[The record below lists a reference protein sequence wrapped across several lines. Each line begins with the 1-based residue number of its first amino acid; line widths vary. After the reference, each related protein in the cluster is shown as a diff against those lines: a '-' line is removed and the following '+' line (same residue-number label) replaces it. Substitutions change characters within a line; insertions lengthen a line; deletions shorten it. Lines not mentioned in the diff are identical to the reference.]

1 MEALTTVAPRLRVV
15 IADDQEMVRSG
26 IRMILEAH
34 DIEVVGE
41 AGDGREAVTL
51 AQRLRPD
58 VCLLDIR
65 MPKLDG
71 LEATRILSG
80 PGVPDPI
87 PVVVVTTF
95 DLDEYVRVAITNGA
109 SGFLLKDAGPA
120 LLAEAVRAAA
130 SGDALVSPSITVRFL
145 RHFANQGVRASRS
158 DPIVPLTEREEDI
171 VARPRA
177 RPHQLRDRR
186 RAVHLAEHGEEPHRQ
201 HPDQARRPQPRG
213 DRRLG
218 LGDRPHALTR
228 PLPPPPGSKDFHKH
242 FRAFLHDFATKN
254 REHRACKS
262 SGARN
267 RAIMHDF
274 ACGNPLPV
282 GGEVRRL
289 RRGPG
294 G

>member
-1 MEALTTVAPRLRVV
+1 METLTTAAPRLRVV

-80 PGVPDPI
+80 PGVADPI

-145 RHFANQGVRASRS
+145 RHFADQGVRASRS
-158 DPIVPLTEREEDI
+158 DPIVPLTDREEDI
-171 VARPRA
+171 VRALARG
-177 RPHQLRDRR
+177 LTNS
-186 RAVHLAEHGEEPHRQ
+186 EI
-201 HPDQARRPQPRG
+201 G
-213 DRRLG
+213 DELFIS
-218 LGDRPHALTR
+218 LSTVKSHIANIQ
-228 PLPPPPGSKDFHKH
+228 
-242 FRAFLHDFATKN
+242 TKLD
-254 REHRACKS
+254 
-262 SGARN
+262 ARN
-267 RAIMHDF
+267 RVEIAGWAWETGRM
-274 ACGNPLPV
+274 
-282 GGEVRRL
+282 R
-289 RRGPG
+289 
-294 G
+294 

>member
-1 MEALTTVAPRLRVV
+1 METLTTATPRLRVV

-95 DLDEYVRVAITNGA
+95 DLDEYVRAAITNGA

-145 RHFANQGVRASRS
+145 RHFADQGVRASRS
-158 DPIVPLTEREEDI
+158 DPIVPLTDREEDI
-171 VARPRA
+171 VRALARG
-177 RPHQLRDRR
+177 LTNS
-186 RAVHLAEHGEEPHRQ
+186 EI
-201 HPDQARRPQPRG
+201 G
-213 DRRLG
+213 DELFIS
-218 LGDRPHALTR
+218 LSTVKSHIANIQ
-228 PLPPPPGSKDFHKH
+228 
-242 FRAFLHDFATKN
+242 TKLD
-254 REHRACKS
+254 
-262 SGARN
+262 ARN
-267 RAIMHDF
+267 RVEIAGWAWETGRM
-274 ACGNPLPV
+274 
-282 GGEVRRL
+282 R
-289 RRGPG
+289 
-294 G
+294 